1 MTSDFLLLG
10 NLVATFFWGLSPFY
24 SAAMRATSGGNAS
37 PGLGQ
42 KAPRHAPCPRPPS
55 PLARGPSRTGP
66 RGRAGFGSARALL
79 LPASRE
85 LPPGTKCLEPSWL
98 KHQRAR
104 RVRAL
109 HPQQRKGRAAGVV
122 SCSGFVSARSRARGP
137 GGRARRR
144 RWSARRRRRSAR
156 STALR
161 GRIRA
166 QNGLRSGCTSGMEGG
181 LSKAL
186 TPGLRALERAQLKFL
201 NPLPI
206 PTAPPNGHPNQRP

>member
-1 MTSDFLLLG
+1 MTSDFLLLSIYRCKEHVL
-10 NLVATFFWGLSPFY
+10 NPPPFY
-24 SAAMRATSGGNAS
+24 SAAVRVASGGHA
-37 PGLGQ
+37 GLGLDL
-42 KAPRHAPCPRPPS
+42 KAPRRAPRPLRPPPS

-79 LPASRE
+79 LSASLK
-85 LPPGTKCLEPSWL
+85 LPPGTKCLGPSWL
-98 KHQRAR
+98 KHQRVR

-137 GGRARRR
+137 GGSARRR

-166 QNGLRSGCTSGMEGG
+166 QNGLRH
-181 LSKAL
+181 
-186 TPGLRALERAQLKFL
+186 RAA
-201 NPLPI
+201 
-206 PTAPPNGHPNQRP
+206 RPAWKGPRRP

>member
-10 NLVATFFWGLSPFY
+10 NLVATFFWGLSLFTAQPC
-24 SAAMRATSGGNAS
+24 APLQVGTRARAWVKKR
-37 PGLGQ
+37 LGTPP
-42 KAPRHAPCPRPPS
+42 APAPPS

-137 GGRARRR
+137 GGSARRR

-166 QNGLRSGCTSGMEGG
+166 QNGRRSGCMTGMGG
-181 LSKAL
+181 
-186 TPGLRALERAQLKFL
+186 PR
-201 NPLPI
+201 
-206 PTAPPNGHPNQRP
+206 RP

>member
-1 MTSDFLLLG
+1 MTSDFLLLSIYRCREHVL
-10 NLVATFFWGLSPFY
+10 NPPPFY
-24 SAAMRATSGGNAS
+24 SAAVRVASGGHA
-37 PGLGQ
+37 GLGLDL
-42 KAPRHAPCPRPPS
+42 KAPRRAPRPLRPPPS

-98 KHQRAR
+98 KHQRVR
-104 RVRAL
+104 QVRAL

-137 GGRARRR
+137 GGRTRRR

-166 QNGLRSGCTSGMEGG
+166 QNGLRH
-181 LSKAL
+181 
-186 TPGLRALERAQLKFL
+186 RAA
-201 NPLPI
+201 
-206 PTAPPNGHPNQRP
+206 RPAWKGPRRP

>member
-1 MTSDFLLLG
+1 
-10 NLVATFFWGLSPFY
+10 
-24 SAAMRATSGGNAS
+24 MRATSGGNAS

-166 QNGLRSGCTSGMEGG
+166 QNGLRHRHG
-181 LSKAL
+181 
-186 TPGLRALERAQLKFL
+186 RALEGPDPGPQGPRARSAKALF
-201 NPLPI
+201 
-206 PTAPPNGHPNQRP
+206 